1 MRRHSTIA
9 NLFFLSLLKTSEKDL
24 QLIGREVV
32 RMVQNLRKD
41 AGFAV
46 EDRIEVSWDLD
57 GKIEDAVRKFVTYF
71 CEETLTVKIKDNLDK
86 ADHWGTLK
94 INEKEFNIQL
104 KKV

>member
-1 MRRHSTIA
+1 
-9 NLFFLSLLKTSEKDL
+9 
-24 QLIGREVV
+24 
-32 RMVQNLRKD
+32 
-41 AGFAV
+41 
-46 EDRIEVSWDLD
+46 LD

-86 ADHWGTLK
+86 ADHSGTLK